1 MPARDFTRRMKFVRY
16 VTVLLAAMSLTG
28 CIFGKHKKPASP
40 PPQVVDLS
48 PSAPTTPANTN
59 TFRVTP
65 DESVMGRVTLV
76 NEKLRFVVVTF
87 PLGQVPPVG
96 NRMNVF
102 RNGAIVG
109 EIKISQQQRDDNTVA
124 DIVLGEAKKGDEIR
138 PK

>member
-1 MPARDFTRRMKFVRY
+1 MKFVRY
-16 VTVLLAAMSLTG
+16 FAVLLATLSLTG
-28 CIFGKHKKPASP
+28 CIFGKHKKPAP
-40 PPQVVDLS
+40 APVVDLS
-48 PSAPTTPANTN
+48 SSGKMAPATTN

-65 DESVMGRVTLV
+65 DDSVLGRVSLV
-76 NEKLRFVVVTF
+76 NENLRFVVLTY

-109 EIKISQQQRDDNTVA
+109 EVRITQPQRDDNTVA
-124 DIVLGEAKKGDEIR
+124 DIVLGEAKKGDEVR